1 MAKRHD
7 IGYRF
12 SDSSFVDEVLDIVPR
27 KDGNFVHYLDYE
39 KLREALRTA
48 LRWHDQVDPFV
59 LTDEALSDYDTDLE
73 EIRGVLKEADNV

>member
-1 MAKRHD
+1 MTTRYGWRWTDTPASGDRQV
-7 IGYRF
+7 F
-12 SDSSFVDEVLDIVPR
+12 DEKLN
-27 KDGNFVHYLDYE
+27 GEFVHYLDYE